1 MRTGI
6 RKIEAAAAGI
16 RVFEHAPLEG
26 TPLPR
31 CTAGAHIDAH
41 LPAGLVSQYTR
52 RGSPHQSDVYDCGA
66 RRG

>member
-41 LPAGLVSQYTR
+41 IDAHLPAGLVS
-52 RGSPHQSDVYDCGA
+52 
-66 RRG
+66 